1 MVATELTAALPPAPT
16 SILDRV
22 FPLDQCEELAW
33 VPAAPIYGEFSRTTT
48 DRSAF
53 TPSRTRNAS

>member
-1 MVATELTAALPPAPT
+1 MTRLPASPMVATELTAALPPAPT

-33 VPAAPIYGEFSRTTT
+33 VPAAPIYGEWSYQ
-48 DRSAF
+48 AV
-53 TPSRTRNAS
+53 AS